1 MIKNIAGTALTRGLN
16 AVLMLVV
23 LYLATHFL
31 GAENYGTV
39 TLIILGVAIIHLIN
53 NIIGGSALVY
63 YVPRV
68 HLFLLL
74 VPSYFWAFLSAIMG
88 ALALTLLDRIPQT
101 YTFHVMFLGF
111 LLSLTTINQNVLLGK
126 EKIHLFNLVSLLQF
140 TMLLAALSYFIFIR
154 HEHKVFTYVKALYLG
169 YGAAFIL
176 SFILI
181 YKRVKMTD
189 LQEAGAQITK
199 LISFGWKAQLANI
212 LQFFNYRLGFY
223 ILEYFFSR
231 ALLGVF
237 SAGVQL
243 SEGLWIIGKSVT
255 MVQFSRTSNSDDKDY
270 IRQMTISMW
279 KITLLLT
286 LFLLIFVLLI
296 PTNWFVIALGNDFIQ
311 IKRVIL
317 TLAPGILIVPSSMV
331 FGSFFSGIG
340 KPQVSTIASGIG
352 LLVMVLIG
360 FAIIPTYGLE
370 AAGIASSV
378 TYLTTGIYFF
388 YRFLKETSTKPQ
400 EFLINRKDLEMLK
413 KLWHYKQI

>member
-1 MIKNIAGTALTRGLN
+1 
-16 AVLMLVV
+16 
-23 LYLATHFL
+23 
-31 GAENYGTV
+31 
-39 TLIILGVAIIHLIN
+39 
-53 NIIGGSALVY
+53 
-63 YVPRV
+63 
-68 HLFLLL
+68 
-74 VPSYFWAFLSAIMG
+74 
-88 ALALTLLDRIPQT
+88 
-101 YTFHVMFLGF
+101 
-111 LLSLTTINQNVLLGK
+111 
-126 EKIHLFNLVSLLQF
+126 
-140 TMLLAALSYFIFIR
+140 
-154 HEHKVFTYVKALYLG
+154 
-169 YGAAFIL
+169 
-176 SFILI
+176 
-181 YKRVKMTD
+181 
-189 LQEAGAQITK
+189 
-199 LISFGWKAQLANI
+199 
-212 LQFFNYRLGFY
+212 
-223 ILEYFFSR
+223 
-231 ALLGVF
+231 
-237 SAGVQL
+237 
-243 SEGLWIIGKSVT
+243 